1 MCLPIFRLFA
11 PKRCSRC
18 QQMISGQELVIRVQ
32 ADDIYHVDC
41 FVCSVCERQ
50 LRTGDRFGVQNSLI
64 FCQLHYG
71 MLAAS
76 AGPAGPGGTDG
87 RSSNQTTVPDE
98 VLASPSAFS
107 RDASSSFSPP
117 PSLQAPPLQPTSAV
131 IQRGSFFNGSTSLHK
146 GRPRKR
152 KMVSLAPHESIDIF
166 GQKFGKY
173 DGRCRTSVSSFVSL
187 TLSLCTSESVSVL
200 VSVLVST
207 VSVYICVSMC
217 VCLHP

>member
-1 MCLPIFRLFA
+1 MYLSVWLSIFRLFA

-76 AGPAGPGGTDG
+76 GSTGPGGTDG

-117 PSLQAPPLQPTSAV
+117 PSLQAPPHPPTSAV
-131 IQRGSFFNGSTSLHK
+131 IQRGSFFNGSTGLHK

-173 DGRCRTSVSSFVSL
+173 DFCLFPCVPD
-187 TLSLCTSESVSVL
+187 SVSVY
-200 VSVLVST
+200 V
-207 VSVYICVSMC
+207 
-217 VCLHP
+217 